1 MVFFYLFFFY
11 STNISII
18 RFKYIKDI
26 MFKYFVFIFLNI
38 LVDGWMHITCF
49 SLFQI
54 TVLVL
59 QLGLSLFS
67 LTLFL
72 FFTEKH
78 PRKS

>member
-1 MVFFYLFFFY
+1 MDAYYL
-11 STNISII
+11 
-18 RFKYIKDI
+18 
-26 MFKYFVFIFLNI
+26 
-38 LVDGWMHITCF
+38 CF

-67 LTLFL
+67 LTSFLSFFL

-78 PRKS
+78 PRNS

>member
-1 MVFFYLFFFY
+1 MVFLYLLCLSFIFFY

-18 RFKYIKDI
+18 RFKDI

-38 LVDGWMHITCF
+38 LVDGWMHITCVSDHSF
-49 SLFQI
+49 SFF
-54 TVLVL
+54 

-72 FFTEKH
+72 FLLKKH